1 MLLVKEA
8 MTLWVLDREGTDT
21 NILSTPSNVDLF
33 LKMMEGRQRDMDKKV
48 IL

>member
-1 MLLVKEA
+1 MLFVKEA
-8 MTLWVLDREGTDT
+8 MTLRVLDREGTDT

-33 LKMMEGRQRDMDKKV
+33 LKMMEGRQRDIDNKA